1 MNLFKDCVACTSR
14 ELGCHSKCEK
24 YAKDKA
30 RCDKVRRTRFESHE
44 HEDALYEIL
53 KRR

>member
-1 MNLFKDCVACTSR
+1 MELFKDCAGCADRT
-14 ELGCHSKCEK
+14 LGCHSKCEK

-30 RCDKVRRTRFESHE
+30 RCEEVRHARFKSHE
-44 HEDALYEIL
+44 NDDAIHDVL